1 MRVAR
6 SGMGKTTI
14 SEFGRMP
21 TLQMPL
27 VVCAHDHT
35 KTTVLPTLGPPL
47 TYFLFSIILLPQ

>member
-21 TLQMPL
+21 TLQMPF
-27 VVCAHDHT
+27 VVCAHDPT
-35 KTTVLPTLGPPL
+35 KTVLPALGPPL